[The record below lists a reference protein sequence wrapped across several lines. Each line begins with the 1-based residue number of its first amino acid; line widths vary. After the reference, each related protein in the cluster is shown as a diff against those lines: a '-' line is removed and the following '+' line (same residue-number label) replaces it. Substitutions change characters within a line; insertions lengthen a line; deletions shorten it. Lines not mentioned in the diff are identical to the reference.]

1 MFNTTKHKAQEIL
14 YAWLSNF
21 EKRSYETIR
30 LGCES
35 ISESLG
41 LNLEGRAHWHI
52 FYPLFL
58 SGTLDYAGKDNYAL
72 SSSTVVH
79 TGDFTAFI
87 NPIQIPEHSI
97 PTRIPGLYLA
107 ERDPSIDAIQFNA
120 ISVLQTIPDLESI
133 VNNFPR
139 VVVDLSDAEYYMH
152 RHRKGLTKRYRDGII
167 RYFHIPET
175 VFIRE
180 VPSKRQNPDAFN
192 IAYSYSRAICSL
204 DNGKYLKN
212 KSILRVSQFGFPI
225 ILFRVLL
232 LETLAS
238 GTFPAEDNGEY
249 IFPNISNKTVT
260 ELNRILCNTI
270 RYE

>member
-1 MFNTTKHKAQEIL
+1 MFNTKLHKAQQIL

-41 LNLEGRAHWHI
+41 LNLEGKAHWHI
-52 FYPLFL
+52 FYPLLL
-58 SGTLDYAGKDNYAL
+58 SGTLEYAGKDSYAI
-72 SSSTVVH
+72 SSCTAVH
-79 TGDFTAFI
+79 TGDFTVFI
-87 NPIQIPEHSI
+87 NPTQFSGNSI
-97 PTRIPGLYLA
+97 PTKIPGIYISK
-107 ERDPSIDAIQFNA
+107 RDSSINTIEFNPE
-120 ISVLQTIPDLESI
+120 SVLQIIPDIESV

-139 VVVDLSDAEYYMH
+139 VAVDLSDAEYYMH
-152 RHRKGLTKRYRDGII
+152 RQKKGLAKRYKDGII

-192 IAYSYSRAICSL
+192 IAYTYSKAICSQ
-204 DNGKYLKN
+204 NTGEYLKDKN
-212 KSILRVSQFGFPI
+212 ILRVSQFGFPI
-225 ILFRVLL
+225 MLYRALL
-232 LETLAS
+232 LETLAG
-238 GTFPAEDNGEY
+238 GTLPVEDNGEY
-249 IFPNISNKTVT
+249 IFQNISPKTVK

>member
-1 MFNTTKHKAQEIL
+1 MFNAKLHKAQQIL

-41 LNLEGRAHWHI
+41 LNLEGKAHWHI
-52 FYPLFL
+52 FYPLLL
-58 SGTLDYAGKDNYAL
+58 SGSLEYAGKDSYAL
-72 SSSTVVH
+72 SLSTVVH
-79 TGDFTAFI
+79 TGDFTVFV
-87 NPIQIPEHSI
+87 NPPQLSDNSI
-97 PTRIPGLYLA
+97 PTKIPGIYISK
-107 ERDPSIDAIQFNA
+107 RGSSIDTIQFNPV
-120 ISVLQTIPDLESI
+120 SVLTIIPDIESI

-139 VVVDLSDAEYYMH
+139 AAVDLSDAEYYMH
-152 RHRKGLTKRYRDGII
+152 RQKKGLTRRYKDSII

-180 VPSKRQNPDAFN
+180 VPAKRLNPDAFN
-192 IAYSYSRAICSL
+192 IAYTYSKAICSQ
-204 DNGKYLKN
+204 NIGEYIKN
-212 KSILRVSQFGFPI
+212 KNTLRVNQFGFPI
-225 ILFRVLL
+225 MLYRVLL
-232 LETLAS
+232 LETLAG
-238 GTFPAEDNGEY
+238 GTLPTEDKGEY
-249 IFPNISNKTVT
+249 IFQNISPKTVI

>member
-72 SSSTVVH
+72 SSSIVVH

-87 NPIQIPEHSI
+87 NPIQQPKHSI

-107 ERDPSIDAIQFNA
+107 EKDPSIDAIQFNA
-120 ISVLQTIPDLESI
+120 TSVLKTIPDIESI
-133 VNNFPR
+133 VNHFPK
-139 VVVDLSDAEYYMH
+139 VVVDLSDAEYYMS

-192 IAYSYSRAICSL
+192 IAYSYSRAICSQ
-204 DNGKYLKN
+204 DNGRYLKN
-212 KSILRVSQFGFPI
+212 KSILRVCQFGFPI
-225 ILFRVLL
+225 ILYRVLL

-238 GTFPAEDNGEY
+238 GTFPVEDNGEY